1 MPGVSG
7 LKRKCMNGAE
17 ALQLIDELP
26 DEEEDADL
34 MSLDEKFLSDDS
46 SGDSDYQPS
55 DGESTED
62 GNVLYELRED
72 VEVEHE
78 CENNEEVEV
87 SGETISWKQVPVDY
101 EPQEIQFTGDSG
113 LTDPTLIDVNMLPLS
128 IFLQFV
134 TDDIIMLMVS
144 ETNRYAKDFF

>member
-17 ALQLIDELP
+17 ALQLMDELP